1 MSIRKMTFSLA
12 SLILIFAFVAV
23 MPVMAHEVTDTNSA
37 SGQVHEGDTVGDTNH
52 AHPEIMVTIADADP
66 TTMGTQVVDTEAD
79 TPDFTSA
86 VDPTIQFEVTLT
98 VPVGAEAAG
107 SPVAAGTFGNVT
119 AVAYKS
125 DFTPVGTGTAGALSF
140 TGTGWVQGTTNTR
153 EWTATALL
161 TLANVP
167 AVTTGADADENAAL
181 TEAAH
186 DAAIA
191 AAIEAGIMVDVTVP
205 ADTIQTSGLVGGP
218 MMNQGNLE
226 SKTRVTIIA
235 MAVTNQRPT
244 LMISTPELTDAVE
257 TSSFDIMYTAMDTE
271 SDPITVEASH
281 TVAPSGAAMHYT
293 IDTSTTGTV
302 TVNQATPDA
311 TTPMIPAASVTV
323 TITPSDADGPGMAQT
338 FTVFFAAAAYT
349 APNQLPTVTTTPA
362 TAPADAVTDNSY
374 AFTYATMDADSGDTV
389 TVGVSHA
396 VSPTGAAAHYTVD
409 STTTAGTVTV
419 TQATPDATTMMI
431 PAATVTVTLTPN
443 DGTEDGAAVTFAVA
457 FTAKA
462 YTDPSANMLNAGD
475 YLVVVRDKA
484 NPPPFGN
491 LSPTLASWS
500 EVSDEAEMPDLERL
514 FDIGGSINVK
524 VTGATRLQVVFSE
537 VMWAVDQGNVDD
549 RAAYLGEQWIELHN
563 RTSDKNFALSAIK
576 INTKERRPALA
587 EETDRISTVVGGGED
602 WVLGKGQNG
611 NSGAADGSGKVEF
624 ISMYRNN
631 EGEPGHQSS
640 RWTKSSELYATN
652 HRGTPGQKER
662 AGVQVIGPTNAN
674 RSPIIFNE
682 IGNHSNPMYE
692 WIELKNVSGGN
703 VNLKNYE
710 VTMATTKGANQ
721 SSHNDVDLIDFTGAD
736 RNVPAGGI
744 LLVVKSDPTGDEDHP
759 LAGGW
764 NFGARNTWTPAKPGE
779 AHWVR
784 GVNENSAR
792 YMVAST
798 FNEMPDGDFV
808 LILRNRQDRNGSTN
822 DNNIRDVAGYVP
834 GNGLKVDD
842 GSLFTNLWPLK
853 NFGAPWYRNEFNNN
867 TVHRRQHAGV
877 DGTKRSRTDRD
888 HVDDA
893 AFRDI
898 GWTGVGY
905 KRNAL
910 DLPGATMANLGGT
923 PGHPDSAD
931 PRHNRFDTTTRSSV
945 IVSEVMPSAGPR
957 NLPEW
962 IELFNTSK
970 TEGVSVNKWRI
981 TITNHD
987 QDSADGLA
995 GSFAGDLSIS
1005 FTLGAD
1011 VIPPNQPYLIV
1022 ARHGRDD
1029 TNLPD
1034 ERIHSVGRRAGQ
1046 LLLNPYGFQIKVEAW
1061 EKDNV
1066 YHAVETVGNL
1076 GAAPTNNRRP
1086 DAQSFQAVAWD
1097 LPATVNADN
1106 VRVSL
1111 VRVPDTGA
1119 AKGVVDGMKQ
1129 GAWKLFDMSN
1139 QIGKTLDDTYYGHSS
1154 DLGSPGHSV
1163 GGVLPVSLSKFR
1175 PERLKDTGEIV
1186 VRWITESELNNAG
1199 FNILRSENRDGEFT
1213 KVHFVAGQG
1222 TTSERTLYEWKDKSA
1237 KPNVVYYYQ
1246 IQDVSLDGE
1255 VSVLATTHLRGN
1267 VSAAGKLTTT
1277 WGELKALQ

>member
-1 MSIRKMTFSLA
+1 MSTFKMTFSLA
-12 SLILIFAFVAV
+12 SLIFLIALGLVFVAT
-23 MPVMAHEVTDTNSA
+23 PAMAHLDNGAYADANHDGLAADGTTPLTGADLTAETNHTHRTGPTVTSIELVDVKIGADAATRGMADAESTVMGTSVILVDNA
-37 SGQVHEGDTVGDTNH
+37 APGDTDAVAKTDLTQTTDGQFRIKITFSEAVYVVGEATNVGAVTSAFADTDLTAANILDVASSQAAPTVRIDTLTAGTIARDGTDGTTFLATITVPGGNLSGVPMDVWISVAQNAVFSKAQFVAPNDIH
-52 AHPEIMVTIADADP
+52 GRGNDASAQQKFTIVSAFETPIPTVMIETEAGATVDAPFDVTFTFGDPAPSTFTANDIMVTGGAVTDGPTQDMTNTAMWTATITPVLNATEVMVSVSTDVAVDSTGAQVSETVTATTDSTPPTVMIA
-66 TTMGTQVVDTEAD
+66 MGTQ
-79 TPDFTSA
+79 
-86 VDPTIQFEVTLT
+86 
-98 VPVGAEAAG
+98 
-107 SPVAAGTFGNVT
+107 
-119 AVAYKS
+119 
-125 DFTPVGTGTAGALSF
+125 
-140 TGTGWVQGTTNTR
+140 
-153 EWTATALL
+153 
-161 TLANVP
+161 
-167 AVTTGADADENAAL
+167 
-181 TEAAH
+181 
-186 DAAIA
+186 
-191 AAIEAGIMVDVTVP
+191 
-205 ADTIQTSGLVGGP
+205 SGRSL
-218 MMNQGNLE
+218 
-226 SKTRVTIIA
+226 
-235 MAVTNQRPT
+235 
-244 LMISTPELTDAVE
+244 
-257 TSSFDIMYTAMDTE
+257 
-271 SDPITVEASH
+271 PITI
-281 TVAPSGAAMHYT
+281 TVADDVELFEFNEALGPN
-293 IDTSTTGTV
+293 TV
-302 TVNQATPDA
+302 TVTGGELGSFSVNNYVHTSTITIDYD
-311 TTPMIPAASVTV
+311 TTSVTV
-323 TITPSDADGPGMAQT
+323 T
-338 FTVFFAAAAYT
+338 VAAG
-349 APNQLPTVTTTPA
+349 
-362 TAPADAVTDNSY
+362 AV
-374 AFTYATMDADSGDTV
+374 MDTSNNGNV
-389 TVGVSHA
+389 
-396 VSPTGAAAHYTVD
+396 
-409 STTTAGTVTV
+409 
-419 TQATPDATTMMI
+419 ATTMTFMVTAT
-431 PAATVTVTLTPN
+431 PTPTAA
-443 DGTEDGAAVTFAVA
+443 
-457 FTAKA
+457 
-462 YTDPSANMLNAGD
+462 MLKAGD

-524 VTGATRLQVVFSE
+524 VEGATRLQVVFSE
-537 VMWAVDQGNVDD
+537 VMWAVDQGQVDD

-563 RTSDKNFALSAIK
+563 RTSGANAKDFALSGIK

-721 SSHNDVDLIDFTGAD
+721 SGHNDVDLIDFTGAD

-744 LLVVKSDPTGDEDHP
+744 LLVVKSDPTGDPNHP
-759 LAGGW
+759 LAAGW

-779 AHWVR
+779 ANWVR

-808 LILRNRQDRNGSTN
+808 LILRNRQDRNGKTDN
-822 DNNIRDVAGYVP
+822 DNIRDVAGYVP
-834 GNGLKVDD
+834 DNGLKVDD

-853 NFGAPWYRNEFNNN
+853 NFGAPWYRNEFNNG
-867 TVHRRQHAGV
+867 TVHRRQHAGT

-905 KRNAL
+905 KRNAA
-910 DLPGATMANLGGT
+910 PVAANGGT
-923 PGHPDSAD
+923 PGYPDSAD